1 MPHSDAH
8 MDDPIHLRGEGFT
21 EISSGRTGRSPFN
34 DSNEDVVGDGVS
46 GKMGGITID
55 RTVVV
60 SSSGSS
66 DEELIEM
73 GKLSHKNRGDG
84 IV

>member
-1 MPHSDAH
+1 MPHSDAY
-8 MDDPIHLRGEGFT
+8 MDDPIQLRGEGFA
-21 EISSGRTGRSPFN
+21 EIGSGRTGRSPFN
-34 DSNEDVVGDGVS
+34 DSNEDVVRDRVS

-60 SSSGSS
+60 SRSGSS
-66 DEELIEM
+66 DEESVEM
-73 GKLSHKNRGDG
+73 GKLSHKNRGDY